1 MNLMVQGTSS
11 YSGKSFLVMALCRI
25 FSRKGYRVAPF
36 KAQNTS
42 NNSYVTRDGE
52 EIARAQAL
60 QAMAAGVE
68 PAVEMNPILVKPKGE
83 SRSQI
88 VVLGKPYKDIDAGDY
103 YADFALKEGIGIIRE
118 AYRTLEEEY
127 DLIII
132 EGAGSPAEINL
143 YDCDIANMRVADI
156 TGAPVILIADIERGG
171 VFASIHGTLSLLKEE
186 HRLRVKGVL
195 INKFRGDMEILESG
209 LTMIEDLTKKKVL
222 GVIPYINDLRLPD
235 EDSVSL
241 DATEGMVEGMVESMV
256 EGMARG
262 TVRRSARSAW
272 RNSGNAMNTAG
283 HEIAVIRLPRI
294 SNFTDFDP
302 LIHSGMN
309 VRFVKNADEIKSP
322 KAIIIPGTKST
333 IPDLLWMREKGF
345 EEKIKSF
352 YNKALIVGICGGYQ
366 MLGKR
371 IIDNGIE
378 GEHQTVDGLGL
389 LDIET
394 RFEGYSKTTK
404 LVTGEVIAENGLFKN
419 ITGTHVSGYEIHMGE
434 TIPGKNARPLFRL
447 TDGRNDGAADRDAVV
462 FGTYLHGIF
471 DLPGF
476 RAAFIRHIC
485 KSSLTGST
493 GHAGSCRMDGVCTNR
508 RIKEV
513 WDESID
519 RAAEIVAGHVDI
531 REIERILKGM

>member
-1 MNLMVQGTSS
+1 MDLMVQGTSS

-42 NNSYVTRDGE
+42 NNSCVTINGG
-52 EIARAQAL
+52 EIAMAQTL

-88 VVLGKPYKDIDAGDY
+88 VVLGRPYMDVDARDY
-103 YADFALKEGIGIIRE
+103 YADFALKEGVGIIKK
-118 AYRTLEEEY
+118 AYKKLEDEY

-156 TGAPVILIADIERGG
+156 TGAPVVLIADIERGG

-186 HRLRVKGVL
+186 HRSRVKGVV
-195 INKFRGDMEILESG
+195 INKFRGDMKILDPG

-222 GVIPYINDLRLPD
+222 GVIPYIGDLRLPD

-241 DATEGMVEGMVESMV
+241 EHNTKRDSTGGMRSTGN
-256 EGMARG
+256 ARG
-262 TVRRSARSAW
+262 T
-272 RNSGNAMNTAG
+272 AG
-283 HEIAVIRLPRI
+283 REIAVIRLPRI

-302 LIHSGMN
+302 LIHSGMD
-309 VRFVKNADEIKSP
+309 VRFVKNADEIESP

-333 IPDLLWMREKGF
+333 IPDLQWMREKGF
-345 EEKIKSF
+345 DRKIKSF
-352 YNKALIVGICGGYQ
+352 YKKVPIIGICGGYQ
-366 MLGKR
+366 MLGKTLT
-371 IIDNGIE
+371 DE
-378 GEHQTVDGLGL
+378 GSGEERRTVDGLGL
-389 LDIET
+389 LDVET
-394 RFEGYSKTTK
+394 RFEGYHKTTRR
-404 LVTGEVIAENGLFKN
+404 VEGEVIAKSGLFKD
-419 ITGTHVSGYEIHMGE
+419 ITGTPVSGYEIHMGK
-434 TIPGKNARPLFRL
+434 TRSGKNACPLFRL
-447 TDGRNDGAADRDAVV
+447 TGGRNDGAADRDAAV

-471 DLPGF
+471 DSAGF
-476 RAAFIRHIC
+476 RNAFIRHVC
-485 KSSLTGST
+485 KNEQAGIVSTMSGGGGTGS
-493 GHAGSCRMDGVCTNR
+493 
-508 RIKEV
+508 IKDV

-519 RAAEIVAGHVDI
+519 RAADVVVRHVDI
-531 REIERILKGM
+531 GLIETILKDTR